1 MRRFVPSSLH
11 RCAPAA
17 VLASASVRRCHAAE
31 PAAATPGKIKV
42 KIHSDVN
49 KKTKDIVA
57 PTGITL
63 MEAIRDI
70 AKLDMEAAC
79 DGTCACSTCHVIF
92 TEASYKTLGEDPT
105 EDELDMLDL
114 APKVSKTSRLSCQV
128 KLAPEMDGMELTIPD
143 EMENQMSAW

>member
-1 MRRFVPSSLH
+1 MRRLLAPSFYYLYTSARQCH
-11 RCAPAA
+11 TAP
-17 VLASASVRRCHAAE
+17 
-31 PAAATPGKIKV
+31 PAGTTPGKIKV
-42 KIHSDVN
+42 KIHSDIT
-49 KKTKDIVA
+49 KKTKDIEA
-57 PTGITL
+57 PAGITL

-92 TEASYKTLGEDPT
+92 TDASYQMLGEDPS